1 MIEAGTPSIVDAS
14 MLQRIDDDGVRIELA
29 PLAVH
34 PVTFTI
40 AGVPVE
46 VRFNVAG
53 AAGIYRLRYQHMLSS
68 QAPIMTA
75 YAVAR
80 TPGETVFWAGDGPLY
95 CWDRSEIPDRVI
107 AFFADA
113 VATTTFLRS
122 IDNVIALHA
131 AALTDGRSAAFI
143 AGVSTAGKSTTAIAC
158 FRRGLRLYSDEF
170 CLVRAGGVL
179 PYPRA
184 ISVRREGLEL
194 LLADAAPKS
203 PVDAWLRA
211 NRGDDRENVG
221 FDELFGNPACPAP
234 RPLRIAFAAVAK
246 ERAPSVRSIA
256 PAQMLAH
263 TKPFAR
269 LKPRGLA
276 GVAALLEVLQPL
288 TCYELTLGPPDETAE
303 LIAQVL
309 RADRPAGPKAS

>member
-1 MIEAGTPSIVDAS
+1 MIQAGAPSIVDAS
-14 MLQRIDDDGVRIELA
+14 MLRRIDDDGLRIELA

-34 PVTFTI
+34 PVGFTV
-40 AGVPVE
+40 AGVAVE
-46 VRFNVAG
+46 VRFNIAD
-53 AAGIYRLRYQHMLSS
+53 AAHIYRQRYRHMLSS
-68 QAPIMTA
+68 EAPTMTA
-75 YAVAR
+75 YAVTR
-80 TPGETVFWAGDGPLY
+80 NPSETVFWAGDGPLY

-113 VATTTFLRS
+113 VAMTTFLSS
-122 IDNVIALHA
+122 IDDLIALHA

-158 FRRGLRLYSDEF
+158 FRRGLQLYSDEF
-170 CLVRAGGVL
+170 CLVRAGGVV

-194 LLADAAPKS
+194 LLADAAPPS

-211 NRGDDRENVG
+211 NGGDDRENVG
-221 FDELFGNPACPAP
+221 FDDLFGNATWPAP

-246 ERAPSVRSIA
+246 ERAPRLRSIA

-269 LKPRGLA
+269 QKQRGLA

-288 TCYELTLGPPDETAE
+288 TCYELTLGPPDATAE
-303 LIAQVL
+303 LIAQTL
-309 RADRPAGPKAS
+309 RAS